1 MITCLGWGPKRP
13 DWMKVSTVYGGM
25 DRLQTANTDFQE
37 KKNVDAYKASIK
49 AQLSRAGLI
58 RGQPRHNPLLVP
70 SQREKG
76 RPHGSQQN
84 ASSSNDSR
92 SHHSRSHH
100 SFPVSIAGLAA
111 YAPYQPLVEPPFMQ
125 PTNGDDLMPSILQKE
140 G

>member
-1 MITCLGWGPKRP
+1 
-13 DWMKVSTVYGGM
+13 MKVSTVYGGM

-70 SQREKG
+70 SQREQ
-76 RPHGSQQN
+76 RWPHGSQQH
-84 ASSSNDSR
+84 ASSSND
-92 SHHSRSHH
+92 SRSHH

-111 YAPYQPLVEPPFMQ
+111 YAPYQPLAEPPFMQ

>member
-1 MITCLGWGPKRP
+1 
-13 DWMKVSTVYGGM
+13 MKVSTVYGGM

-92 SHHSRSHH
+92 SHHSS
-100 SFPVSIAGLAA
+100 PVSIAGLAA